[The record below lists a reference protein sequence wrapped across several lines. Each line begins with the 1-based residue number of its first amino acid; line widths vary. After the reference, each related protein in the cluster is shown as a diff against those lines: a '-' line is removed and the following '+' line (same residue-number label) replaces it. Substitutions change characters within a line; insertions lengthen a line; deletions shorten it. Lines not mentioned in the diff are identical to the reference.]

1 MYIKKIKNRVLPLI
15 LTNFIL
21 KSLNK
26 HYKIKNTNIYYKNL
40 YKKYYFFSNTKI
52 ILRLQ
57 KLKSLSAYLF

>member
-21 KSLNK
+21 KSSNK
-26 HYKIKNTNIYYKNL
+26 HYKIKNPNIYYKNL
-40 YKKYYFFSNTKI
+40 YIKCYFFSNTKI